1 MPAGRLRQRPT
12 VVGQIEMPETPD
24 RLTCRRAIEALR
36 NGVPNREAVRI
47 LGSTQ
52 PHAEGRF
59 EALLRQAEDER
70 AAAAGDGLLISG
82 DFGTG
87 KSHLLEH
94 FEHLALER
102 NFVCSRVAVSKETP
116 FYDLARMFR
125 SAVDH
130 GTVPDGT
137 VPGGKVGLMVDEI
150 GHGLNPDSDRYASFF
165 RWANDEGN
173 GLHRIFPA
181 TLMVHERLAEQ
192 DMLSAIRWFWSGD
205 KMAVG
210 EVKKGL
216 RQIGQQRSYT
226 FRAPKLKDLP
236 PQRLRFVLEMVKA
249 AGYRGWVVLIDEL
262 ELIGSYSVLQRAR
275 SYAELARWMGETRDD
290 YPGLV
295 VVAAITEDFA
305 QAILDQ
311 KKDRANVPERL
322 RRRGE
327 LDALQWAEA
336 GMRWLDSRRTGLHEV
351 SPQEVETAVEKIR
364 RIYGTAYDWP
374 APPAAPTPPGAAGY
388 QKRMRYKV
396 RAAITTW
403 DLQRLHP
410 DATPDLESEEYQSSY
425 TEDPDLAV
433 ETGGEEPAALEELRS
448 LD

>member
-1 MPAGRLRQRPT
+1 MTENL
-12 VVGQIEMPETPD
+12 D
-24 RLTCRRAIEALR
+24 RLSCRRAIEALR

-52 PHAEGRF
+52 PHAEREF
-59 EALLRQAEDER
+59 RTLLDQTEDQS
-70 AAAAGDGLLISG
+70 AAADRLGLLISG

-102 NFVCSRVAVSKETP
+102 KFVCSRVAVSKETP
-116 FYDLARMFR
+116 FYDLAKMFR

-130 GTVPDGT
+130 GTVP
-137 VPGGKVGLMVDEI
+137 GKVGLMVDEI
-150 GHGLNPDSDRYASFF
+150 GHGLRPNSDRYARFF

-181 TLMVHERLAEQ
+181 TLMVHERLGEQ
-192 DMLSAIRWFWSGD
+192 ETLSAIRWFWSGD

-210 EVKKGL
+210 DVKRGL
-216 RQIGQQRSYT
+216 RRIEQQKSYT
-226 FRAPKLKDLP
+226 FRAPKLKELP
-236 PQRLRFVLEMVKA
+236 PQRMRFVLKMIKA

-305 QAILDQ
+305 EAILDQ
-311 KKDRANVPERL
+311 KKDRTNVPERL
-322 RRRGE
+322 SRRGE
-327 LDALQWAEA
+327 LDTLQSAEV
-336 GMRWLDSRRTGLHEV
+336 GMEWLDSRRTGLHEV
-351 SPQEVETAVEKIR
+351 RSEEVEAAVEMIR

-374 APPAAPTPPGAAGY
+374 APPAAPTPSDAAGF

-403 DLQRLHP
+403 DLQRLYP
-410 DATPDLESEEYQSSY
+410 DAKPDLESEEYQSSY

-433 ETGGEEPAALEELRS
+433 ETGEEEPAALEELRP

>member
-1 MPAGRLRQRPT
+1 MPAGRLT
-12 VVGQIEMPETPD
+12 NAVGQIAMPEHLD
-24 RLTCRRAIEALR
+24 RLACRRAIEALR
-36 NGVPNREAVRI
+36 NGVPNRDAVRI

-59 EALLRQAEDER
+59 ETLLREAEDEH
-70 AAAAGDGLLISG
+70 AAAAGRGLLISG
-82 DFGTG
+82 EFGTG

-130 GTVPDGT
+130 GTVP
-137 VPGGKVGLMVDEI
+137 GGKVGLMVDEI
-150 GHGLNPDSDRYASFF
+150 GHGLNQDTDRYARFF
-165 RWANDEGN
+165 RWANDDDN

-181 TLMVHERLAEQ
+181 TLMVHERLGEP
-192 DMLSAIRWFWSGD
+192 DTLSAIRWFWSGD
-205 KMAVG
+205 KIAVG

-226 FRAPKLKDLP
+226 FRAPKLKELP

-275 SYAELARWMGETRDD
+275 SYAELARWMGETPDH

-305 QAILDQ
+305 QAILDA
-311 KKDRANVPERL
+311 KKDRDKVPERL
-322 RRRGE
+322 RGRGE
-327 LDALQWAEA
+327 LDALRWVEA

-351 SPQEVETAVEKIR
+351 SPPEVETAVEKIR

-410 DATPDLESEEYQSSY
+410 DAKPDLESEEYQSSY

>member
-1 MPAGRLRQRPT
+1 MAENL
-12 VVGQIEMPETPD
+12 D
-24 RLTCRRAIEALR
+24 RLACRRAIEALR

-52 PHAEGRF
+52 PHAERRF
-59 EALLRQAEDER
+59 QKLLRRAEEGNG
-70 AAAAGDGLLISG
+70 AAGGRGLLISG
-82 DFGTG
+82 DFGAG

-130 GTVPDGT
+130 GTVP
-137 VPGGKVGLMVDEI
+137 GGKVGLMVDEI
-150 GHGLNPDSDRYASFF
+150 GHGLNQDSDRYARFF
-165 RWANDEGN
+165 RWANDDDN

-181 TLMVHERLAEQ
+181 TLMVHERLGEQ
-192 DMLSAIRWFWSGD
+192 DTLSAIRWFWSGD
-205 KMAVG
+205 KIAVG

-226 FRAPKLKDLP
+226 FRAPKLKELP
-236 PQRLRFVLEMVKA
+236 PQRLRFALEMVKA
-249 AGYRGWVVLIDEL
+249 AGYHGWVVLIDEL
-262 ELIGSYSVLQRAR
+262 ELVGSYSVLQRAR
-275 SYAELARWMGETRDD
+275 SYAELARWMGDRRDD

-305 QAILDQ
+305 QAILEQ
-311 KKDRANVPERL
+311 KKDRAKVPERL
-322 RRRGE
+322 RARGDPDT
-327 LDALQWAEA
+327 LRAAEA
-336 GMRWLDSRRTGLHEV
+336 GMKWLDSRRTALHEV
-351 SPQEVETAVEKIR
+351 KPQEVEAAVETIR
-364 RIYGTAYDWP
+364 RIYGAAYDWP
-374 APPAAPTPPGAAGY
+374 APPAAPTPPDAAGY

-410 DATPDLESEEYQSSY
+410 DDAQPELESEEYHSSY
-425 TEDPDLAV
+425 TEDPDVAA
-433 ETGGEEPAALEELRS
+433 ETKDKDDEPPAPAAS
-448 LD
+448 APADS

>member
-1 MPAGRLRQRPT
+1 
-12 VVGQIEMPETPD
+12 MPENLN
-24 RLTCRRAIEALR
+24 RLACRRAIEALR
-36 NGVPNREAVRI
+36 NGVPNRDAVRI

-52 PHAEGRF
+52 PHAEQQF
-59 EALLRQAEDER
+59 ETLLRQAEDEP
-70 AAAAGDGLLISG
+70 AAADRGLLISG

-130 GTVPDGT
+130 GN

-150 GHGLNPDSDRYASFF
+150 GHGLNPDSNRYARFS
-165 RWANDEGN
+165 RWANGDN

-181 TLMVHERLAEQ
+181 TLMVHERLPDQETI
-192 DMLSAIRWFWSGD
+192 SAIRWFWSGD
-205 KMAVG
+205 KIAVG
-210 EVKKGL
+210 VVRKGL
-216 RQIGQQRSYT
+216 RDLAQQQAYI
-226 FRAPKLKDLP
+226 FRAPKLKELP
-236 PQRLRFVLEMVKA
+236 PQRLRFILEMVKA

-262 ELIGSYSVLQRAR
+262 ELVASYSPLQRAR
-275 SYAELARWMGETRDD
+275 SYAELARWMGDRSDD
-290 YPGLV
+290 YPRLEYPGLV

-305 QAILDQ
+305 QAILEL
-311 KKDRANVPERL
+311 KKDRTRVPEQL
-322 RRRGE
+322 RARRDHDT
-327 LDALQWAEA
+327 LRSAEA
-336 GMRWLDSRRTGLHEV
+336 GMKWLDSHRTALHEV
-351 SPQEVETAVEKIR
+351 RPQEVEAAVGKIR
-364 RIYGTAYDWP
+364 RIYDTAYDWK
-374 APPAAPTPPGAAGY
+374 APPAAPTPPDAAGF

-410 DATPDLESEEYQSSY
+410 DEAQPELESEEYHPSY
-425 TEDPDLAV
+425 AEDPDVAA
-433 ETGGEEPAALEELRS
+433 ETKDDDAPPAPADPADS
-448 LD
+448 

>member
-1 MPAGRLRQRPT
+1 MAENL
-12 VVGQIEMPETPD
+12 D
-24 RLTCRRAIEALR
+24 RLACRRAIEALR

-52 PHAEGRF
+52 SHAEEPF
-59 EALLRQAEDER
+59 KMLLQAEGER
-70 AAAAGDGLLISG
+70 AASAGHGLLISG

-102 NFVCSRVAVSKETP
+102 NFACSRVAVSKETP

-130 GTVPDGT
+130 GTVP
-137 VPGGKVGLMVDEI
+137 GKVGLMVDEI
-150 GHGLNPDSDRYASFF
+150 GDGLNPNSDRYQRFF
-165 RWANDEGN
+165 EWANNESN

-181 TLMVHERLAEQ
+181 TLMVHQRFPDWET
-192 DMLSAIRWFWSGD
+192 LSAIRWFWSGD
-205 KMAVG
+205 KMSVRV
-210 EVKKGL
+210 VKDGL
-216 RQIGQQRSYT
+216 RALGQEQTYI
-226 FRAPKLKDLP
+226 FRAPRMKDLP

-262 ELIGSYSVLQRAR
+262 ELIGSYSPLQRAR
-275 SYAELARWMGETRDD
+275 SYAELARWMGGRRDD

-305 QAILDQ
+305 QAILEQ
-311 KKDRANVPERL
+311 KKDRAKVPERL
-322 RRRGE
+322 RARGD
-327 LDALQWAEA
+327 LDTLRAAEA
-336 GMRWLDSRRTGLHEV
+336 GMKWLDSRRTALHEV
-351 SPQEVETAVEKIR
+351 KPQEVEAAVETIR
-364 RIYGTAYDWP
+364 RIYGAAYDWP
-374 APPAAPTPPGAAGY
+374 APPAAPTPPDAAGY

-410 DATPDLESEEYQSSY
+410 DDAQPELESEEYHSSY
-425 TEDPDLAV
+425 TEDPDVAA
-433 ETGGEEPAALEELRS
+433 ETKDKDDEPPAPAAS
-448 LD
+448 APADS